1 MKKNLNKIKKK
12 SALITLT
19 LQVVILVGLFFAV
32 AWKEPNPPIPQYG
45 IELGFEIFNDTKKES
60 TNQKTEVLTEND
72 QVTEEKPDNDE
83 TASVEAIESQE
94 ILEPI
99 AELQNDI
106 IDQEEVIDQII
117 SSEESMVQSEVE
129 TIAIPDEL
137 VPIMEDAET
146 IPEVEKEVE
155 SKASMAKNMMNKDN
169 VISKNSPLADSLS
182 ELKNKLNRA
191 DLEKGSSNQNDKID
205 ERALYKTN
213 SGSKKGTNEG
223 PELQISGW
231 TWGTQKPRPMD
242 TSDEIVGKVICN
254 IRVDSDGYI
263 SAQLDSYTTP
273 SSVAVAYKNSLDG
286 LQLEVK
292 EAGVTLGSMGKVIFI
307 LKPKVD

>member
-1 MKKNLNKIKKK
+1 VKKESNRIEKK
-12 SALITLT
+12 SILIT
-19 LQVVILVGLFFAV
+19 VIIQTVLLFGLFFTI

-45 IELGFEIFNDTKKES
+45 LELGFELFNDTEKVSANQRTES
-60 TNQKTEVLTEND
+60 PTEDD
-72 QVTEEKPDNDE
+72 QIVQEKSGDNEIVRDE
-83 TASVEAIESQE
+83 SIESKE
-94 ILEPI
+94 IFESSE
-99 AELQNDI
+99 ELQNDI
-106 IDQEEVIDQII
+106 INEKETDQII
-117 SSEESMVQSEVE
+117 SSSETMLQSEVE
-129 TIAIPDEL
+129 TVAIPDEL
-137 VPIMEDAET
+137 AQVVEDEET
-146 IPEVEKEVE
+146 MPEVGEEVE
-155 SKASMAKNMMNKDN
+155 PKDSAAKNIKNKDN
-169 VISKNSPLADSLS
+169 VISQNSLLADSLS
-182 ELKNKLNRA
+182 ELKDKLNRA
-191 DLEKGSSNQNDKID
+191 DHEKGTSNQNDKID
-205 ERALYKTN
+205 DRALYKTN
-213 SGSKKGTNEG
+213 SGSNKGTNEG

-292 EAGVTLGSMGKVIFI
+292 EEGVTLGSMGKVIFI

>member
-1 MKKNLNKIKKK
+1 MKKESNRIEKK
-12 SALITLT
+12 SILIT
-19 LQVVILVGLFFAV
+19 VVIQSVLIFGLFFAI

-45 IELGFEIFNDTKKES
+45 LELGFELFNDTEKVS
-60 TNQKTEVLTEND
+60 TNQRSESPTEDDQIFQENLD
-72 QVTEEKPDNDE
+72 DNEIGGEKL
-83 TASVEAIESQE
+83 IESKE
-94 ILEPI
+94 IFESSE
-99 AELQNDI
+99 ELQNDI
-106 IDQEEVIDQII
+106 INAEETDQII
-117 SSEESMVQSEVE
+117 SSSETMVQSEVE
-129 TIAIPDEL
+129 TAAIPDEL
-137 VPIMEDAET
+137 AQVVEDAEKM
-146 IPEVEKEVE
+146 PKAEEEVELKD
-155 SKASMAKNMMNKDN
+155 SAPKNMINKDN
-169 VISKNSPLADSLS
+169 VISQNSTLTDSLS
-182 ELKNKLNRA
+182 ESKDKLNRA
-191 DLEKGSSNQNDKID
+191 DLEKGTSNQNDKID
-205 ERALYKTN
+205 DRALYKTN

-273 SSVAVAYKNSLDG
+273 SSVAIAYKNSLDG

-292 EAGVTLGSMGKVIFI
+292 DEGVTLGSMGKVIFI

>member
-292 EAGVTLGSMGKVIFI
+292 EAGVALGSMGKVIFI

>member
-1 MKKNLNKIKKK
+1 MKKESNRIEKK
-12 SALITLT
+12 SILIT
-19 LQVVILVGLFFAV
+19 VVIQSVLIFGLFFAI

-45 IELGFEIFNDTKKES
+45 LELGFELFNDTEKVS
-60 TNQKTEVLTEND
+60 TNQRGESPTEDDQIFQENLD
-72 QVTEEKPDNDE
+72 DNEIGGEKL
-83 TASVEAIESQE
+83 IESKE
-94 ILEPI
+94 IFESSE
-99 AELQNDI
+99 ELQNDI
-106 IDQEEVIDQII
+106 INAEETDQII
-117 SSEESMVQSEVE
+117 SSSETMVQSEVE
-129 TIAIPDEL
+129 TAAIPDEL
-137 VPIMEDAET
+137 AQVVEDAEKM
-146 IPEVEKEVE
+146 PKAEEEVE
-155 SKASMAKNMMNKDN
+155 SKDSAPKNMLNKAN
-169 VISKNSPLADSLS
+169 VISQKSPLTDSLS
-182 ELKNKLNRA
+182 ESKDKLNRA
-191 DLEKGSSNQNDKID
+191 DLEKGTSNQNDKID
-205 ERALYKTN
+205 DRALYKTN

-273 SSVAVAYKNSLDG
+273 SSVAIAYKNSLDG

-292 EAGVTLGSMGKVIFI
+292 DEGVTLGSMGKVIFI

>member
-1 MKKNLNKIKKK
+1 MKKESNRIEKK
-12 SALITLT
+12 SILIT
-19 LQVVILVGLFFAV
+19 VVIQSVLIFGLFFAI

-45 IELGFEIFNDTKKES
+45 LELGFELFNDTEKVS
-60 TNQKTEVLTEND
+60 TNQRSESPTEDDQIFQENLD
-72 QVTEEKPDNDE
+72 DNEIGGEK
-83 TASVEAIESQE
+83 SIESKE
-94 ILEPI
+94 IFESSE
-99 AELQNDI
+99 ELQNDI
-106 IDQEEVIDQII
+106 INAEETDQII
-117 SSEESMVQSEVE
+117 SSSETMVQSEVE
-129 TIAIPDEL
+129 TAAIPDEL
-137 VPIMEDAET
+137 AQVVEDAEKM
-146 IPEVEKEVE
+146 PKAEEEVELKD
-155 SKASMAKNMMNKDN
+155 SAPKNMINKDN
-169 VISKNSPLADSLS
+169 VISQNSPLTDSLS
-182 ELKNKLNRA
+182 ESKDKLNRA
-191 DLEKGSSNQNDKID
+191 DLEKGTSNQNDKID
-205 ERALYKTN
+205 DRALYKTN

-273 SSVAVAYKNSLDG
+273 SSVAIAYKNSLDG

-292 EAGVTLGSMGKVIFI
+292 DEGVTLGSMGKVIFI

>member
-1 MKKNLNKIKKK
+1 MKKESNRIEKK
-12 SALITLT
+12 SILIT
-19 LQVVILVGLFFAV
+19 VVIQSVLIFGLFFAI

-45 IELGFEIFNDTKKES
+45 LELGFELFNDTEKVS
-60 TNQKTEVLTEND
+60 TNERSESPTEDDQIFQENLD
-72 QVTEEKPDNDE
+72 DNE
-83 TASVEAIESQE
+83 IGGVKSIESKE
-94 ILEPI
+94 IFESS
-99 AELQNDI
+99 EVLQNDI
-106 IDQEEVIDQII
+106 INAEETDQII
-117 SSEESMVQSEVE
+117 SSSETMVQSEVE
-129 TIAIPDEL
+129 TAAIPDEL
-137 VPIMEDAET
+137 AQVVEDAEKM
-146 IPEVEKEVE
+146 PKAEEEVELKD
-155 SKASMAKNMMNKDN
+155 SAPKNMINKDN
-169 VISKNSPLADSLS
+169 VKSQNSPLTDSLS
-182 ELKNKLNRA
+182 ESKDKLNQA
-191 DLEKGSSNQNDKID
+191 DLEKGTSNQNDKID
-205 ERALYKTN
+205 DRALYKTN

-273 SSVAVAYKNSLDG
+273 SSVAIAYKNSLDG

-292 EAGVTLGSMGKVIFI
+292 DEGVTLGSMGKVIFI